1 MSAMLESATKPRI
14 QEDKILRFLVEGTVS
29 ETGSEFFRALAR
41 NLSEALQTYGAWVTE
56 YLPETRRL
64 RALAFWLKDGFLD
77 HFEHAIDGTPC
88 QPVIET
94 KSRAHFPERLLDFFP
109 NDPDLAAIG
118 AVSYM
123 GTPLLDTDGTL
134 LGHLAVLDNRPMP
147 AEPQLYE
154 LFDLFAAR
162 AVAELRRLRA
172 ESATREREAQLSLLL
187 DTAMDAI
194 LVLDEK
200 FSITRLNPR
209 ATELFACTE
218 EDLAGENFLD
228 FLGPTAAAEFSRLA
242 KELQDRPGEA
252 SSVVAGRF
260 GGNPLGQDARSRR
273 GSDFAL
279 PLQWRAI
286 LHRVSSQ
293 HERAIGGRAAHSGAR
308 RGGGILAR
316 GCRRGARRN
325 GYHRPQRGDPR
336 RLQFDPPSCAD
347 RRDGPHPGRDR
358 HGQGTRGPRNPRCG
372 RAPR

>member
-172 ESATREREAQLSLLL
+172 ESATREREAQLWRTFLTPPMRGNMLPGL
-187 DTAMDAI
+187 PAI
-194 LVLDEK
+194 GCRGGSS
-200 FSITRLNPR
+200 FSKV
-209 ATELFACTE
+209 A
-218 EDLAGENFLD
+218 
-228 FLGPTAAAEFSRLA
+228 SRLF
-242 KELQDRPGEA
+242 P
-252 SSVVAGRF
+252 
-260 GGNPLGQDARSRR
+260 SR
-273 GSDFAL
+273 
-279 PLQWRAI
+279 
-286 LHRVSSQ
+286 
-293 HERAIGGRAAHSGAR
+293 
-308 RGGGILAR
+308 
-316 GCRRGARRN
+316 
-325 GYHRPQRGDPR
+325 
-336 RLQFDPPSCAD
+336 
-347 RRDGPHPGRDR
+347 
-358 HGQGTRGPRNPRCG
+358 QGVEKLMPTKPTTT
-372 RAPR
+372 

>member
-1 MSAMLESATKPRI
+1 MSPMLESATKPRI

-154 LFDLFAAR
+154 LF
-162 AVAELRRLRA
+162 EL
-172 ESATREREAQLSLLL
+172 SQ
-187 DTAMDAI
+187 
-194 LVLDEK
+194 
-200 FSITRLNPR
+200 
-209 ATELFACTE
+209 
-218 EDLAGENFLD
+218 
-228 FLGPTAAAEFSRLA
+228 RLA
-242 KELQDRPGEA
+242 SAKRSFRCCWIPPWTL
-252 SSVVAGRF
+252 SSF
-260 GGNPLGQDARSRR
+260 WTRS
-273 GSDFAL
+273 SSS
-279 PLQWRAI
+279 RA
-286 LHRVSSQ
+286 
-293 HERAIGGRAAHSGAR
+293 
-308 RGGGILAR
+308 
-316 GCRRGARRN
+316 
-325 GYHRPQRGDPR
+325 
-336 RLQFDPPSCAD
+336 
-347 RRDGPHPGRDR
+347 
-358 HGQGTRGPRNPRCG
+358 
-372 RAPR
+372 